1 MNALKRVLV
10 VALVISAA
18 SGTAYTADPIERGVD
33 R

>member
-10 VALVISAA
+10 IDAA
-18 SGTAYTADPIERGVD
+18 SRTAYAADPTERGVD

>member
-10 VALVISAA
+10 IDAA
-18 SGTAYTADPIERGVD
+18 SGAAYAADSTERGVD

>member
-10 VALVISAA
+10 IDAA
-18 SGTAYTADPIERGVD
+18 SGSAHAANPIERGVD